1 MSENL
6 KEEIKPTKIT
16 NLARAADGLSVGIS
30 IVVAIVIGFL
40 IGWGLKS
47 LSGSNLGLGIGIFI
61 GVAAAINNVYKAYKS
76 QLKTYEDLKEKDELL
91 KSVKNTSD

>member
-1 MSENL
+1 MS
-6 KEEIKPTKIT
+6 EEIKPTKIT

-30 IVVAIVIGFL
+30 IVVAVIIGFL

-47 LSGSNLGLGIGIFI
+47 ISGSNIGLGIGIFI

-76 QLKTYEDLKEKDELL
+76 QVKSYEELKEKDELL
-91 KSVKNTSD
+91 KSVKNTTKDQNE